1 MKPDDLV
8 RPVSIQIRA
17 LYRQSGSDRL
27 EKQPTDLRRHH
38 HYMRDGALDG
48 FAQREAFGRRRGN
61 QSLESVGDVRTQFA
75 MRVIWCILGAACA
88 ALAGVLFT
96 ILLK

>member
-8 RPVSIQIRA
+8 H
-17 LYRQSGSDRL
+17 RL
-27 EKQPTDLRRHH
+27 TYNGDVV
-38 HYMRDGALDG
+38 
-48 FAQREAFGRRRGN
+48 AFKMGRRRGN

-75 MRVIWCILGAACA
+75 MRVIWRILGAACA